1 MMEVLAI
8 ANHKGGVAKTTTTI
22 NLAAC
27 VAEAGFRVLVVD
39 LDPQAN
45 ATEGFGLEAH
55 TPRLEQLLVASGIPN
70 VSDEAAHIGT
80 ELRGR
85 DDGTP
90 EPLLQVADRIWML
103 PTSLELVTIGDQ
115 LVGRG
120 EHYPF
125 RLRELLEASSEA
137 FDVVIIDTPAVGATM
152 WTNLGLLAARWV
164 ISPAV
169 PADYDVRS
177 SAKQRWFIDE
187 YIRGANP
194 DISLLGVLITQANT
208 RWRLF
213 SATERALERAG
224 LPRVPTEIPFDKR
237 RNGVAAALRH
247 RKPTFF
253 IEPDGRITEAYRK
266 VAAYVIDAVSLTR
279 REAASAA

>member
-1 MMEVLAI
+1 MEVLAI

-27 VAEAGFRVLVVD
+27 LAEQGFRVLAVD

-45 ATEGFGLEAH
+45 ATEGFGLEAY
-55 TPRLEQLLVASGIPN
+55 TPRLEDLLIAADTPN
-70 VSDEAAHIGT
+70 IAQEAAHFGT

-85 DDGTP
+85 ADGTP
-90 EPLLQVADRIWML
+90 EPLLQVADRLWML
-103 PTSLELVTIGDQ
+103 PTSLELVTIGDR
-115 LVGRG
+115 LVARG
-120 EHYPF
+120 PQYPM
-125 RLRELLEASSEA
+125 RLRELLEASQDA
-137 FDVVIIDTPAVGATM
+137 FDAVIIDTPAVGATM
-152 WTNLGLLAARWV
+152 WTNLGLLAAQWV

-177 SAKQRWFIDE
+177 SAKQRWFIDQ
-187 YIRGANP
+187 YIRRANP
-194 DISLLGVLITQANT
+194 DIQLLGVLITQANT

-224 LPRVPTEIPFDKR
+224 LPRVPAEIPFDKR
-237 RNGVAAALRH
+237 RHGVAAALRH

-253 IEPDGRITEAYRK
+253 VEPDGRVTDAYRR
-266 VAAYVIDAVSLTR
+266 VAAHVIEVTNLSK
-279 REAASAA
+279 REAANAA